1 MCRKRVYAS
10 PISPA
15 HTGHGREQMVTV
27 TQTSRS
33 GQSITW
39 TAPTVHEAAE
49 HIRTLIPVPAYMGDE
64 DCLIEFSRYLQ
75 SLLVT
80 GGERDWFTC

>member
-1 MCRKRVYAS
+1 MT
-10 PISPA
+10 I
-15 HTGHGREQMVTV
+15 TV
-27 TQTSRS
+27 TQTPHE
-33 GQSITW
+33 GEPITW
-39 TAPTVHEAAE
+39 TAPSLHEAAE

-64 DCLIEFSRYLQ
+64 DCLIEFSRYLK